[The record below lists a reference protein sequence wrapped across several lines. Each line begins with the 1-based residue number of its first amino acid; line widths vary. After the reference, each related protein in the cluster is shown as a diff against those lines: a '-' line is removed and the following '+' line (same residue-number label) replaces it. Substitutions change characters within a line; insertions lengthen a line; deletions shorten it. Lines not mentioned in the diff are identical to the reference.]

1 MSLFMPASAYV
12 FWSQLAAA
20 TRPRWETKKHFLV
33 LSSAV
38 FVLNY
43 FMKPSMEA
51 VTQLR
56 ALDLAKLMAPRLTGA
71 DEFRVM
77 VMAWLE

>member
-1 MSLFMPASAYV
+1 M
-12 FWSQLAAA
+12 
-20 TRPRWETKKHFLV
+20 
-33 LSSAV
+33 